1 MTWFEATRLVASREL
16 RESFRRKSLWIV
28 LAVLFVGSSVAMIL
42 PEVLD
47 SGSTRYDVAVV
58 PGADTAASS
67 GFRSDL
73 SAAAATLDARVRF
86 RTVSDRSLARTLV
99 DQDKVDIAVV
109 DGGRPTVIVRAG
121 ENDTLLALVRQPLAT
136 QELARQLAT
145 AGLDQAT
152 IDRVLT
158 TPNARVEEV
167 AADESDR
174 KASAAILSLVLYVV
188 LLLLMIQAANGV
200 AIEKANRISEVLLA
214 VVKPT
219 ALFFGKVVGVGLVGL
234 AGLAAGAIPVVVK
247 AVAGGDLPA
256 GLGAAILGGF
266 PWMLLG
272 LVLYLTTAGALG
284 ALIERQEEAGAVLT
298 PLSLLLIGTYVLA
311 QSSAGN
317 DFGAVLAIF
326 PFTSPIVM
334 PARIAL
340 GDAST
345 AEIIASLLVGIAT
358 VLFVVRLGSEI
369 YRRGIV
375 HTGRRLR
382 LGEVLRTS

>member
-1 MTWFEATRLVASREL
+1 MTWFEATRLVAAREL

-28 LAVLFVGSSVAMIL
+28 LAVLFVGSSAAMIL
-42 PEVLD
+42 PEVLG
-47 SGSTRYDVAVV
+47 SGTTVYDVAIA
-58 PGADTAASS
+58 PGTDTAVSNA
-67 GFRSDL
+67 FRSDL
-73 SAAAATLDARVRF
+73 RAAAASVDAQVRF
-86 RTVSDRSLARTLV
+86 RTVGDRSRARTLV
-99 DQDKVDIAVV
+99 YDGKVDIAVV
-109 DGGRPTVIVRAG
+109 GQSPPTVIVRSG
-121 ENDTLLALVRQPLAT
+121 EDDTLLALVRQSLAT
-136 QELARQLAT
+136 QNLTRQLAA

-152 IDRVLT
+152 INRVLT
-158 TPNARVEEV
+158 NPSARVEEV

-174 KASAAILSLVLYVV
+174 KASAAILSLVLYLV

-247 AVAGGDLPA
+247 AGVGGDLPA

-284 ALIERQEEAGAVLT
+284 ALVERQEEAGAVLT

-345 AEIIASLLVGIAT
+345 AEIVASLVVGLAT
-358 VLFVVRLGSEI
+358 VLFVVRLGAAI

-382 LGEVLRTS
+382 LGEVLRTV

>member
-1 MTWFEATRLVASREL
+1 VTWFEATRLVAAREL
-16 RESFRRKSLWIV
+16 RESFRRRSLWIV
-28 LAVLFVGSSVAMIL
+28 LAVLFVGSSAAMIL

-47 SGSTRYDVAVV
+47 SGGTRYDVAIV
-58 PGADTAASS
+58 PGADASVS
-67 GFRSDL
+67 DAFRSDL
-73 SAAAATLDARVRF
+73 RAAAAGLDARVRF
-86 RTVSDRSLARTLV
+86 RTLANAARARTLV
-99 DQDKVDIAVV
+99 DKGTVDIAVIEET
-109 DGGRPTVIVRAG
+109 RPTLIVRAG
-121 ENDTLLALVRQPLAT
+121 QNDTLVALVRQSLAARALAR
-136 QELARQLAT
+136 ELAA

-158 TPNARVEEV
+158 TPSLRVEEV
-167 AADESDR
+167 AADQSDR
-174 KASAAILSLVLYVV
+174 QASAAILSLVLYLV

-219 ALFFGKVVGVGLVGL
+219 ALFFGKIVGVGIVGL

-256 GLGAAILGGF
+256 GLGAAIAGGL
-266 PWMLLG
+266 PWMILG

-317 DFGAVLAIF
+317 SFGAVLAIF

-334 PARIAL
+334 PARLAL
-340 GDAST
+340 GEASA
-345 AEIIASLLVGIAT
+345 AEIVVSLAVGLAT
-358 VLFVVRLGSEI
+358 VLFVVRLGAAI

-375 HTGRRLR
+375 HTGRRLK
-382 LGEVLRTS
+382 LGEVLRTT